1 MMTLIGSLMM
11 KAILVLN
18 EMPECC
24 EMCYL
29 SMQVPQG
36 SLCMATRK
44 DKGGKMVNAM
54 FGVKPDYCPLK
65 EMPKKKELDKDF
77 RLKFLPNEKANLIKV
92 IRYAGGY
99 SYNQCLDEILGEQNG

>member
-1 MMTLIGSLMM
+1 M

-65 EMPKKKELDKDF
+65 EMPKKKELDK
-77 RLKFLPNEKANLIKV
+77 
-92 IRYAGGY
+92 
-99 SYNQCLDEILGEQNG
+99 EILENEYYLAADMNSDNKINYLDYVGIYNKIKELKGGSH